1 MQKGAL
7 FKTVRVVVV
16 LSIAMI
22 IAVVLLQLRP
32 RAEKQA
38 RTSDGRLVEI
48 VRTHAQSLPMIVEA
62 YGTVQARKALKLVAE
77 VRGRVAAMH
86 PAFIEGAYVKAGE
99 VLLTIDPRDYELAV
113 RRAEVGIRQARAEL
127 DRLEQDIINLNA
139 SLKLARSDVDLAL
152 AEADRLRKL
161 VGMDVA
167 TQSVLDQADRQYLSS
182 RERMQ
187 ALENELALTRPGRVR
202 LESNL
207 DMAKVALEQAA
218 LDLERCRIK
227 APFDAWVTEKAV
239 ETGQHLSVG
248 QPVGN
253 IYQAG
258 AFDIEVK
265 IPVQDLAWFP
275 EEDGGQEGPPAEVL
289 FMETVKPKLW
299 HGRVARVKAALDPT
313 TRTLPVVVEVDLPA
327 ASDSQA
333 HSAGRM
339 KPGMF
344 VTVKIKGRQVENV
357 HQLPRHLVHDGD
369 TVYLAKGG
377 RLEIRPVT
385 VLRRFKE
392 TVLISQGLSDADRV
406 ITSPI
411 SGAVEGMGV
420 RVED

>member
-38 RTSDGRLVEI
+38 RTSNGRLVEI

-62 YGTVQARKALKLVAE
+62 YGTVQARKVLKLVAE

-167 TQSVLDQADRQYLSS
+167 TQSLLDQADRQYLSS

-218 LDLERCRIK
+218 LDLERCRVE
-227 APFDAWVTEKAV
+227 APFDAWVTEKTV

-289 FMETVKPKLW
+289 FMETVQPKLW

-369 TVYLAKGG
+369 TVYLA
-377 RLEIRPVT
+377 
-385 VLRRFKE
+385 
-392 TVLISQGLSDADRV
+392 
-406 ITSPI
+406 
-411 SGAVEGMGV
+411 
-420 RVED
+420 